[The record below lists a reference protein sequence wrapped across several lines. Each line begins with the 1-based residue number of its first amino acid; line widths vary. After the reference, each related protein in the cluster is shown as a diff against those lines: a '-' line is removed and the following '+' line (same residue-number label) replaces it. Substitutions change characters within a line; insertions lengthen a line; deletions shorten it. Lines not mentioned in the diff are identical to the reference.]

1 MKPFNLEKC
10 IAGEKVVTRDGR
22 EFKFGAYNK
31 DAHEYHRLVGWVNG
45 ECFEFSDFGEYTQN
59 NSVSQLTLF
68 MAEPVLYYG
77 IIKSK
82 CSHTGFSTSA
92 IYYSEAELR
101 YSIGNV
107 KIIEIKTF
115 EPK

>member
-31 DAHEYHRLVGWVNG
+31 DANVNFRIIGWIDGDVYVFLENG
-45 ECFEFSDFGEYTQN
+45 EVHYNLDSRFD
-59 NSVSQLTLF
+59 LF
-68 MAEPVLYYG
+68 MAEPVLYYA
-77 IIKSK
+77 IYRSLFQK
-82 CSHTGFSTSA
+82 TGFCTTA
-92 IYYSEAELR
+92 LYSSEEELKANVAE
-101 YSIGNV
+101 NN
-107 KIIEIKTF
+107 IIEIRTF